1 MEIDLREIQALHAR
15 YAREPVVIDLEAQLR
30 ARPAPLLLAHDPS
43 VAPSPLRRAWQARA
57 SVGRGAL
64 MVVGGTF
71 LCGAIGM
78 GAAKLYGSIS
88 HPALATSHAAADATP
103 APAAPRT
110 SEASA
115 SANSSAAPLTADD
128 FNHGGRPGAALAA
141 VDPASLMRQQ
151 PSGAPV
157 APGPIAAPTVADS
170 YAARA
175 AASPIRQ
182 GRTQQLEVQAAPAA
196 AGQSSPL
203 TTRAPSPAS
212 QQPQTTAQVAPA
224 APPATNQPEVTPTAP
239 AAHAIHHAPRRHA
252 SAAREAQPTAADT
265 KAADANPVETKP
277 AGRGGDVQL
286 F

>member
-43 VAPSPLRRAWQARA
+43 VATSPLRRAWQARA

-88 HPALATSHAAADATP
+88 HPARATSHATADATP
-103 APAAPRT
+103 APAAPRK

-182 GRTQQLEVQAAPAA
+182 GRTQQLEVQVAPAA
-196 AGQSSPL
+196 AGQS
-203 TTRAPSPAS
+203 SPAS
-212 QQPQTTAQVAPA
+212 QQPQTTAQAAPA
-224 APPATNQPEVTPTAP
+224 APTATIQPEVTPTAP
-239 AAHAIHHAPRRHA
+239 AAHPIHHAPRRHA
-252 SAAREAQPTAADT
+252 SAAREAQQTAADT
-265 KAADANPVETKP
+265 KAADAKPVEAKP
-277 AGRGGDVQL
+277 AGRAGDVQL